1 MAKPSG
7 REVVRQLAIARAKNR
22 AYREAIQHR
31 EYRGKFV
38 AGADQPRFIQCWAVS
53 RGYSS
58 ITQALDEDGQVWERV
73 SLLENKILVDA
84 WWEPVSMTRKPP
96 RSADALRT
104 PRPATSP

>member
-1 MAKPSG
+1 MTRRSP
-7 REVVRQLAIARAKNR
+7 RTELAIARAKNR
-22 AYREAIQHR
+22 AYRDALTGTKGSLIPSRPDGQPAR
-31 EYRGKFV
+31 FV
-38 AGADQPRFIQCWAVS
+38 QCWAVS